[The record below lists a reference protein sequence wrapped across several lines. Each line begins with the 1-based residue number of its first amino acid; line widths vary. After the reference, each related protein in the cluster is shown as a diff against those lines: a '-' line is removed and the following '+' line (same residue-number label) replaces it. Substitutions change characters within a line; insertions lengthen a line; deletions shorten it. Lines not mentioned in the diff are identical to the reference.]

1 PGFGRRR
8 SVEVLMT
15 VPGAV
20 LAGRY
25 RLVDRIATGGMGSV
39 WEAWDELLHRRVA
52 VKQLLP
58 QPGLSK
64 DDAAMARSRVIREA
78 RITARLHHP
87 HAVTLYD
94 VIEQDGQPCLVLQ
107 YVPSQSLSS
116 LLAEQGPLPV
126 AFVARIGAEVA
137 SALAAAH
144 LVGIIH
150 RDVKPSNVLIASDGA
165 AKLTDFGISH
175 AAGDISLT
183 STGMVTGTPAFLAP
197 EVARGAP
204 SGFPADVFSLGATMY
219 AALEGAP
226 PFGTDQNPMATL
238 HKVASGEVI
247 PPRRSGP
254 LTAVLLQMLAAEPA
268 ERPGMSDIA
277 RVLAGHADGSAQLR
291 AAHPTTIA
299 LPPRTIRDW
308 PTNVQPGAPPARP
321 APVPLLPASLPSAVR
336 RRRSRGPL
344 LAVAIAL
351 VLSVAAFGAFLLF
364 GRTAGGHA
372 AASASAQPSLG
383 TTSTTASTTG
393 SPTSRSQAPISTR
406 AVLAPKTTAPRSGG
420 RAVLPPAP
428 AASSVSRTSTSKG
441 QPRTTTTASRTA
453 APTPSTSTSTST
465 STSKLTSSTSR
476 SSPAAP
482 PPTSAQLAGA
492 ITDYYALLPGDTDH
506 AWAGLTSKYQTDTA
520 KSRQYYQRF
529 WDSVQRVVA
538 SRSHGATPD
547 TAEATITYYFK
558 SGKVAVEPTVYSLV
572 RSDGV
577 LKIDTSTVLSS
588 EIR

>member
-1 PGFGRRR
+1 
-8 SVEVLMT
+8 MT

-107 YVPSQSLSS
+107 YVPSHSLSS
-116 LLAEQGPLPV
+116 LLAERGPLPV

-226 PFGTDQNPMATL
+226 PFGIDQNPMATL

-277 RVLAGHADGSAQLR
+277 RVLAGQADGSAQLR

-308 PTNVQPGAPPARP
+308 PTNVQPGAPLVRP
-321 APVPLLPASLPSAVR
+321 APVPLPPAPIPSPVR
-336 RRRSRGPL
+336 RRRSRGGL

-383 TTSTTASTTG
+383 TTSSTASTTG
-393 SPTSRSQAPISTR
+393 SPTSRSQAPSSTR
-406 AVLAPKTTAPRSGG
+406 AVLAPKTTAPRSGS
-420 RAVLPPAP
+420 RAVIPPAP
-428 AASSVSRTSTSKG
+428 ATSSVSRTSTSKV
-441 QPRTTTTASRTA
+441 QPRTTTTASPTA
-453 APTPSTSTSTST
+453 APTP

-506 AWAGLTSKYQTDTA
+506 AWASLTSKYQADTA

-538 SRSHGATPD
+538 SRPHGATPD

-572 RSDGV
+572 RSAGV

>member
-1 PGFGRRR
+1 
-8 SVEVLMT
+8 MT

-107 YVPSQSLSS
+107 YVPSHSLSS

-226 PFGTDQNPMATL
+226 PFGIDQNPMATL
-238 HKVASGEVI
+238 HKVASGQVI

-268 ERPGMSDIA
+268 GRPGMSDIA
-277 RVLAGHADGSAQLR
+277 RVLAGQADGSGHLR

-308 PTNVQPGAPPARP
+308 PTNLQSGAPLVRP
-321 APVPLLPASLPSAVR
+321 TPVPLPPAPILSPVR
-336 RRRSRGPL
+336 RRRSRGAL

-383 TTSTTASTTG
+383 TTSSTASTTG
-393 SPTSRSQAPISTR
+393 SPTSRSQAPSSTR
-406 AVLAPKTTAPRSGG
+406 AVLAPETTAPRSGSS
-420 RAVLPPAP
+420 AVIPPAP
-428 AASSVSRTSTSKG
+428 ATSSVSRTSTSKV
-441 QPRTTTTASRTA
+441 QPRTTTASRTA
-453 APTPSTSTSTST
+453 APTP

-506 AWAGLTSKYQTDTA
+506 AWASLTSKYQTDTA
-520 KSRQYYQRF
+520 KSRQVYQRF

-538 SRSHGATPD
+538 SSPHGATPD

-572 RSDGV
+572 RSAGV